1 MLSYIFLLDGSFKRY
16 GTGFFPSQTFSIFNF
31 LFQDKKIAL
40 KDILWRRKWLID
52 WLIDTKHLP
61 SFYISTFCVAIVYH
75 TLEDFFKLTL
85 PLRALWMGWASFL
98 FFTYIPSIYLT
109 ENLCLNIFTWCWEL
123 PINFTW
129 GMKRVPMIN
138 IENKIGHSSRSSSI
152 HKSKIFVDLGCLVS
166 MFDRQTDRQI
176 DHRERKSVYP
186 YIQPWNLFIKSKL
199 MHKSKKVLF

>member
-1 MLSYIFLLDGSFKRY
+1 MSFAGCHAPVLFGTCLTLFQFWELCSYSPQRESGPEIAKTTHSALKATLAGKKALLSKKKPLSSSKLQFLPLKPWTGLKVYILKMVDPSLKNNGGLLSYIFLLDGSFKRY

-85 PLRALWMGWASFL
+85 PLRALWTLDFWKEL
-98 FFTYIPSIYLT
+98 HCLETYT
-109 ENLCLNIFTWCWEL
+109 
-123 PINFTW
+123 
-129 GMKRVPMIN
+129 
-138 IENKIGHSSRSSSI
+138 
-152 HKSKIFVDLGCLVS
+152 
-166 MFDRQTDRQI
+166 
-176 DHRERKSVYP
+176 
-186 YIQPWNLFIKSKL
+186 
-199 MHKSKKVLF
+199 